1 MCSKSLVLRPCL
13 PGEAHAGGSKCAG
26 CQPRHPAIQPSLA
39 LLGLVLAAPKL
50 LPLPCSLLLRLPF
63 LLSSRCQLLQLP
75 LHQCPVMR
83 IAKPQA
89 LGRNP
94 E

>member
-1 MCSKSLVLRPCL
+1 MCSKSLVPRPCL
-13 PGEAHAGGSKCAG
+13 PGETHLGGCKCAG
-26 CQPRHPAIQPSLA
+26 VPAPPSLA
-39 LLGLVLAAPKL
+39 LLGFMLAAPQL
-50 LPLPCSLLLRLPF
+50 LPLPCGLLLCLPF
-63 LLSSRCQLLQLP
+63 LLSGRCQLLQLP
-75 LHQCPVMR
+75 LHQRPVMR